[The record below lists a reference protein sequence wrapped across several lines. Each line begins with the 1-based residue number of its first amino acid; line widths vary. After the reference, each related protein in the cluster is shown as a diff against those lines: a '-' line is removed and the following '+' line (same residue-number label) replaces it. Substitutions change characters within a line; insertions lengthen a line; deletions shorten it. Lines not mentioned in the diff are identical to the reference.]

1 MSEDSIEVIEL
12 ALESLTSL
20 MAAPVS
26 IIITLVY
33 SSGKRERIVI
43 NKPLNY
49 ILEDLHDLYKISVL
63 VMHLSGIMATNL

>member
-49 ILEDLHDLYKISVL
+49 ILEDLHDLYKRSVL